1 VVDHVKFSSHLFL
14 IIIQNLDSVSHTVWA
29 ITKILG
35 TLGPCPFGWGLG

>member
-1 VVDHVKFSSHLFL
+1 
-14 IIIQNLDSVSHTVWA
+14 VWA